1 MCLRPYISSATICC
15 MDDHCHLR
23 EEGIKKLLT
32 QIEAMVER
40 LSTHST
46 RYMGLTKK
54 LHEDHFDNMLEGLKL
69 VTTLSCNPE
78 TKEKAS
84 ELLDNLRAWN
94 LVMDQM
100 SEALV
105 DISQDLVGVF
115 DATASWAATEG
126 ERERLKR
133 EAMENVEELE
143 SV

>member
-1 MCLRPYISSATICC
+1 
-15 MDDHCHLR
+15 MDDHRHLR

-40 LSTHST
+40 LSTHSA
-46 RYMGLTKK
+46 RFMGLTKK
-54 LHEDHFDNMLEGLKL
+54 LHGDHFDNMLEGLKL
-69 VTTLSCNPE
+69 ITTLSRDPE
-78 TKEKAS
+78 MMKKAS
-84 ELLDNLRAWN
+84 GLLEKFRAWN
-94 LVMDQM
+94 ILMDQV

-133 EAMENVEELE
+133 EAMGNVKEIE